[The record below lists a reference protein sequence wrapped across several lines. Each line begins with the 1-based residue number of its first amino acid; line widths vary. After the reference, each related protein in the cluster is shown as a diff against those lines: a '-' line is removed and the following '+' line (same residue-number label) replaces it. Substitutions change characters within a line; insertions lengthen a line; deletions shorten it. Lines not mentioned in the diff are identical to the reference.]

1 MYIFYI
7 VKSEI
12 KIFMNKLLKGNE
24 FDSFEVRKIELET
37 ISKFSIEGK
46 INKDYLPEDEKREF
60 CTWQELKP
68 YIFQIVKGNK
78 KPKNMK
84 IIFSLSKNIIDQLS
98 DNASAMFL
106 NVNFEDNKIIC
117 TTGTSQKN
125 FSLDNTVDIIW
136 GEYINKF
143 IKQAGIAVS
152 NSEI

>member
-46 INKDYLPEDEKREF
+46 INKNYLPEDEKREF

-136 GEYINKF
+136 EEYINKF

>member
-98 DNASAMFL
+98 DNVSAMFL

-136 GEYINKF
+136 EEYINKF

>member
-98 DNASAMFL
+98 DNALAMFL

-136 GEYINKF
+136 EEYINKF

>member
-37 ISKFSIEGK
+37 ISKFSIEGR

-98 DNASAMFL
+98 DNALAMFL
-106 NVNFEDNKIIC
+106 NVNFEDNKITC

-136 GEYINKF
+136 EEYINKF

>member
-136 GEYINKF
+136 EEYINKF